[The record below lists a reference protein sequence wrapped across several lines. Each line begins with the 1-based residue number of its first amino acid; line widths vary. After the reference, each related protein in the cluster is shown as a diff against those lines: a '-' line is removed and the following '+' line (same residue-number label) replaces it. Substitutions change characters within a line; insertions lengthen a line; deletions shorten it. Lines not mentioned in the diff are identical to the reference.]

1 MGGFLGFV
9 GGGGPFSLWFILGNS
24 SSIIQLTDSFFCHF
38 HSVIEP
44 TLYIWLLVG
53 VFFPVLKF
61 PFSCFLYILFL
72 SWHFLHVAPFLVLQ
86 LKEDAFVGLPFFFIY
101 AGFLLSLYPC
111 LVYMEKYE
119 NLGNSS
125 PCPWVLRPP
134 GWFAFSLNLQSLCIF
149 IGVQHQ
155 EFQVVFSERKRENYF
170 CSNFTEVQSTFFNA
184 NINLKISLNL
194 DFQRMNL
201 RGLLLICFWIIS
213 TFQISGMKEYLDKDA
228 NRITEHSVSAK
239 VQGSRGGA
247 LSPLNQCFLLPWET
261 VIACYSK
268 VWNSPHFT

>member
-72 SWHFLHVAPFLVLQ
+72 SWHFLHVAPFLVLR

-101 AGFLLSLYPC
+101 ASWHFWVSAFFISMSGIYGEIWQSGELITLSLGPEASWLVCLLSKLAKSLYIYWC
-111 LVYMEKYE
+111 AASRV
-119 NLGNSS
+119 SS
-125 PCPWVLRPP
+125 
-134 GWFAFSLNLQSLCIF
+134 CI
-149 IGVQHQ
+149 
-155 EFQVVFSERKRENYF
+155 
-170 CSNFTEVQSTFFNA
+170 
-184 NINLKISLNL
+184 
-194 DFQRMNL
+194 
-201 RGLLLICFWIIS
+201 
-213 TFQISGMKEYLDKDA
+213 
-228 NRITEHSVSAK
+228 
-239 VQGSRGGA
+239 
-247 LSPLNQCFLLPWET
+247 
-261 VIACYSK
+261 
-268 VWNSPHFT
+268 